1 MCGDKMAKQKIT
13 DVIKELAEPIV
24 LSENCIIFDVEYKKE
39 GADYVLRVLIE
50 KENID
55 EYISINDCE
64 NISRKLSDELDKVDP
79 IKEAYMLEVS
89 SPGID
94 RPLRNEADFEKYNG
108 RDIDVGLYKAI
119 NKLKVLT
126 GTLLGFEDG
135 VIELDVGNEVLKIN
149 KNDTSYVKLAIEF

>member
-13 DVIKELAEPIV
+13 DVIKELAQPIV
-24 LSENCIIFDVEYKKE
+24 LSENCVIFDVEYKKE
-39 GADYVLRVLIE
+39 GSDYVLRVLIE

-64 NISRKLSDELDKVDP
+64 NISRKLSDELDRVDP

-108 RDIDVGLYKAI
+108 RNIDIGLYKAI
-119 NKLKVLT
+119 NKSKILT
-126 GTLLGFEDG
+126 GTLTGYNDG
-135 VIELDVGNEVLKIN
+135 VIELDVGSEVLKIN
-149 KNDTSYVKLAIEF
+149 INDTSYVKLAIEF

>member
-13 DVIKELAEPIV
+13 DVIKELAQPIV
-24 LSENCIIFDVEYKKE
+24 LSENCVIFDVEYKKE
-39 GADYVLRVLIE
+39 GSDYVLRVLIE

-64 NISRKLSDELDKVDP
+64 NISRKLSDELDRVDP

-108 RDIDVGLYKAI
+108 RNIDIGLYKAI
-119 NKLKVLT
+119 NKSKILT
-126 GTLLGFEDG
+126 GTLTGYNDG
-135 VIELDVGNEVLKIN
+135 VIELDVGSEVLKIN

>member
-24 LSENCIIFDVEYKKE
+24 LSENCVIFDVEYKKE
-39 GADYVLRVLIE
+39 GSDYVLRVLIE

-64 NISRKLSDELDKVDP
+64 NVSRKLSDELDRVDP

-108 RDIDVGLYKAI
+108 RNIDIGLYKSI
-119 NKLKVLT
+119 NKSKVLT
-126 GTLLGFEDG
+126 GTLVGFYDG

>member
-39 GADYVLRVLIE
+39 GSDYVLRVLIE

-119 NKLKVLT
+119 NKSKILT